1 MTLNLILVLRMV
13 SQSTEVSK
21 SFSKVLQMLDVLRLS
36 LKKKKKLLTFL
47 TDALTLHYIATD
59 RKKKKKKQLKH
70 CSSYSIQVLYNQSKT
85 STNIPLFQYEL
96 MAPKFTNWGCLSSH
110 THSGILKT
118 RNKAELISLLYID
131 GQIALWR
138 KMKMYTSNYRNRK
151 RH

>member
-59 RKKKKKKQLKH
+59 RKKKKKNSLNIAAPTVSKSSIIRVKLLQIFP
-70 CSSYSIQVLYNQSKT
+70 CSSMN
-85 STNIPLFQYEL
+85 
-96 MAPKFTNWGCLSSH
+96 
-110 THSGILKT
+110 
-118 RNKAELISLLYID
+118 
-131 GQIALWR
+131 
-138 KMKMYTSNYRNRK
+138 
-151 RH
+151 